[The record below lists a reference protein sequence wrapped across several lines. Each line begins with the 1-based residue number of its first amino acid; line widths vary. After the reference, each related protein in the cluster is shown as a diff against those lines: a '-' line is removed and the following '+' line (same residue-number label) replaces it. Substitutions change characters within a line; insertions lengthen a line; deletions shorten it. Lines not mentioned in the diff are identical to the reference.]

1 MWYCLVKSRSGKSF
15 TTFGGFVSEGAAIHE
30 GQVACVQRGGEQY
43 YVVEIPD
50 RTSQDKIK
58 GTINF
63 QMWEKYQIQL
73 DDIRKR
79 HFKGKVL

>member
-15 TTFGGFVSEGAAIHE
+15 TTFGGFVSEGESIHT
-30 GQVACVQRGGEQY
+30 GQMACVRSGGEQY
-43 YVVEIPD
+43 YTVEVPD
-50 RTSQDKIK
+50 KTPQDKLK
-58 GTINF
+58 GKINY

>member
-15 TTFGGFVSEGAAIHE
+15 TTFGGFPSEGEAIYI
-30 GQVACVQRGGEQY
+30 GDMAIKKSGGIQKY
-43 YVVEIPD
+43 IVEIPD
-50 RTSQDKIK
+50 RTPKAEVRSKI
-58 GTINF
+58 NY
-63 QMWEKYQIQL
+63 QMFEKYQIQL